1 MSKNRFILLDADAS
15 RPSRTP
21 PPSSPLSLL
30 VKADAADTEGRFTL
44 LEGRGGH
51 PVPSYDREEC
61 DVFVYVLE
69 GELAVDRD
77 GVTHRLAPGMCA
89 LLPRGVSHRVHDPS
103 ATPVRAL
110 YLVAPGAREE
120 PLRAPVPGRTPTR
133 LGGVAEGSG
142 DPDRFIVLDRGQA
155 RPGRVAVPPAF
166 CVKARTED
174 TEGRFSLL
182 EVVVAQDI
190 PRHVHHEADEAIH
203 VLEGELTVEYD
214 GRVHTAAEG
223 QFVLLPHGVPHAL
236 RPGST
241 PPPRVLQISAPGGW
255 ERFVE
260 ATFEAGAKAGGGRLD
275 AAALNRVAA
284 PHGITYEE

>member
-1 MSKNRFILLDADAS
+1 MSKDRFILLDADAS

-21 PPSSPLSLL
+21 PPPSLL
-30 VKADAADTEGRFTL
+30 VKAEAADTEGRFTL
-44 LEGRGGH
+44 LEGGSGH
-51 PVPSYDREEC
+51 PVPSYDRERC
-61 DVFVYVLE
+61 DVFVHVLE
-69 GELAVDRD
+69 GELVVDRD
-77 GVTHRLAPGMCA
+77 GVAHRLTPGMCA

-120 PLRAPVPGRTPTR
+120 FLRAPVPGEAPTR
-133 LGGVAEGSG
+133 RGGAAEGSG
-142 DPDRFIVLDRGQA
+142 DPDRFLVLERGQA
-155 RPGRVAVPPAF
+155 RPGRVAMPPAF

-190 PRHVHHEADEAIH
+190 PRHVHHAADEAIY
-203 VLEGELTVEYD
+203 VLEGELAVEYD

-260 ATFEAGAKAGGGRLD
+260 ATVEASAEVGVGGGLD

>member
-21 PPSSPLSLL
+21 PPSSPSLL

-44 LEGRGGH
+44 LESRGAH
-51 PVPSYDREEC
+51 PVPSSVHEEC
-61 DVFVYVLE
+61 DVFVHVLE
-69 GELAVDRD
+69 GELGVDRD
-77 GVTHRLAPGMCA
+77 GVTHRIAPGMCA
-89 LLPRGVSHRVHDPS
+89 LLPRGARHRVHGLS
-103 ATPVRAL
+103 AAPVRAL

-120 PLRAPVPGRTPTR
+120 FLRASASGEASTR
-133 LGGVAEGSG
+133 LGGVAEGPG

-190 PRHVHHEADEAIH
+190 PRHVHHEADEAIY
-203 VLEGELTVEYD
+203 VLEGELAVEYD

-260 ATFEAGAKAGGGRLD
+260 ATIEARARVGVGGRLD

-284 PHGITYEE
+284 PYGITYEE